1 MMTMPYSMADYGLQ
15 LPTMWVYVWY
25 EDGTRE
31 NVANTDDLT
40 SREAQE
46 YHDRLEKARGK
57 KVVRVTLESS
67 KGYVSK
73 QYRF

>member
-1 MMTMPYSMADYGLQ
+1 MSYSMADYGLQ
-15 LPTMWVYVWY
+15 LPDMWVYVWY

-31 NVANTDDLT
+31 NVANTDHLN
-40 SREAQE
+40 SWEAQE
-46 YHDRLEKARGK
+46 YHDRWEKARGK

>member
-1 MMTMPYSMADYGLQ
+1 MSYSMADYGLQ

-46 YHDRLEKARGK
+46 YRDRWEKARGK

>member
-1 MMTMPYSMADYGLQ
+1 MENNGLQ

-46 YHDRLEKARGK
+46 YHDRWEKARGK

>member
-1 MMTMPYSMADYGLQ
+1 
-15 LPTMWVYVWY
+15 MWVYVWY

-46 YHDRLEKARGK
+46 YRDRWEKARGK

>member
-1 MMTMPYSMADYGLQ
+1 MYDGLQ

-40 SREAQE
+40 SREAE
-46 YHDRLEKARGK
+46 DFRNRLEKVRGK

-73 QYRF
+73 QFRF

>member
-1 MMTMPYSMADYGLQ
+1 MSYSMADYGLQ
-15 LPTMWVYVWY
+15 LPTMRVYVWY

-46 YHDRLEKARGK
+46 YHDRWEKARGK

>member
-1 MMTMPYSMADYGLQ
+1 MSYSMADYGLQ
-15 LPTMWVYVWY
+15 LPAMWVYVWY

-46 YHDRLEKARGK
+46 YHDRWEKARGK